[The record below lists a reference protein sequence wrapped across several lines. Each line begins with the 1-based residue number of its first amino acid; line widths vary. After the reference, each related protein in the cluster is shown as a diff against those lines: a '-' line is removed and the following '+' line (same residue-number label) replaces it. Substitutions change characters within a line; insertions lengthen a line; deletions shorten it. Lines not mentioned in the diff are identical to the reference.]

1 MGPAPGSPGV
11 TASEVKFTEVVYA
24 MLLAQLMALTKK
36 ATNAL
41 QLLEMPLKTTM
52 KTTLTPMTTTPKMTT
67 LKSTTPKMTTL
78 NTPKSTPLDI
88 KTMSG
93 VTGVAKEQPSPGL
106 ASIKSSA
113 MTTGTVS
120 TIPTVIFLRT
130 NMVIGATSLAQTTEK
145 TETASAATSKAG
157 TATE

>member
-1 MGPAPGSPGV
+1 MG
-11 TASEVKFTEVVYA
+11 
-24 MLLAQLMALTKK
+24 AQLMALTKK

-41 QLLEMPLKTTM
+41 QLLEMTL
-52 KTTLTPMTTTPKMTT
+52 KTTLTPMTTPLEMLLATPLTT
-67 LKSTTPKMTTL
+67 PLEMPLTPMSTTPKMTTL

-145 TETASAATSKAG
+145 TETASAATSKAD

>member
-1 MGPAPGSPGV
+1 
-11 TASEVKFTEVVYA
+11 

-52 KTTLTPMTTTPKMTT
+52 KTTLTPMTTPLEMPLATPLTTPLEMPLTPMTTTPKMTT

-145 TETASAATSKAG
+145 TETASAATSKAD